1 MHVLWI
7 KKVVLAFFRFDR
19 RKMGKELIK
28 IEMERE
34 NLQQK
39 WGITVQAQFAKFVSI
54 RKDIVRSVWSLFYVV
69 DVSLYENPGE
79 LHV

>member
-1 MHVLWI
+1 MP
-7 KKVVLAFFRFDR
+7 FFRFYR

-39 WGITVQAQFAKFVSI
+39 WGITVQAQTHIF
-54 RKDIVRSVWSLFYVV
+54 L
-69 DVSLYENPGE
+69 
-79 LHV
+79 

>member
-1 MHVLWI
+1 MT
-7 KKVVLAFFRFDR
+7 FFRLDR

-39 WGITVQAQFAKFVSI
+39 WGITVQAQI
-54 RKDIVRSVWSLFYVV
+54 RQICYHKKRTNIVRSV
-69 DVSLYENPGE
+69 
-79 LHV
+79 